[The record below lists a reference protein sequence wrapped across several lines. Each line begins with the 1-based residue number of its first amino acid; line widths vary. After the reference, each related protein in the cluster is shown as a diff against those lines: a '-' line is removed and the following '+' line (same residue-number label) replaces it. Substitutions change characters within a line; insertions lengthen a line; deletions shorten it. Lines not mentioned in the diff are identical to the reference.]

1 MTVTRTDPH
10 ELGYDIVAAMAVE
23 VACAP
28 PEQMTALAQ
37 QLPFYR
43 DNAERRV
50 RAAVPDDDGQYLAE
64 ALRAASTEVG
74 FIYARSAGDD
84 VANAAM
90 IDLDETDYFG
100 APLSKTELAHRKR
113 DATNSA
119 KRLVQVLLAEPLDPA
134 TTDASWFWE
143 GFDGAIEHRYRYEHE
158 STPSPAVHRE
168 IERLLG

>member
-10 ELGYDIVAAMAVE
+10 ELGYAIVAAMAVE
-23 VACAP
+23 VAP

-37 QLPFYR
+37 QLAFYR
-43 DNAERRV
+43 ADAERRV
-50 RAAVPDDDGQYLAE
+50 RAEVPDDDGQYLAE
-64 ALRAASTEVG
+64 ALRAASVEVG
-74 FIYARSAGDD
+74 YIYARNAGGD

-100 APLSKTELAHRKR
+100 APLSKTELARRKR
-113 DATNSA
+113 EATNSA

-134 TTDASWFWE
+134 TADASCFEE
-143 GFDGAIEHRYRYEHE
+143 GFGDAIEHRNRYEHE

>member
-1 MTVTRTDPH
+1 MTQTTRTDPN
-10 ELGYDIVAAMAVE
+10 ELGYAIVAAMAVE
-23 VACAP
+23 VAP

-64 ALRAASTEVG
+64 ALRAASVEVG
-74 FIYARSAGDD
+74 YIYARSAGGD

-100 APLSKTELAHRKR
+100 TTPLSKTELARR
-113 DATNSA
+113 MREATSAA
-119 KRLVQVLLAEPLDPA
+119 KRLVRELLAEPLDPA
-134 TTDASWFWE
+134 DVVPFGE
-143 GFDGAIEHRYRYEHE
+143 GFHDAIDHRNRYEHE